1 MVAVASDG
9 KRGCRR
15 APGKRGR
22 GQSSGGWFAA
32 GVARSK
38 RAREGEAGDGRVR
51 CARAGAKRGGDHDGT
66 TRARGH
72 ARARGDGE

>member
-1 MVAVASDG
+1 MTAGAGAGALQGSAGVD
-9 KRGCRR
+9 R
-15 APGKRGR
+15 AQGGR
-22 GQSSGGWFAA
+22 FPT

-38 RAREGEAGDGRVR
+38 RAREGEVGDGRVR

-66 TRARGH
+66 ARAHGH